1 MKEQDFF
8 DIMDGLPERQ
18 IAEAAEWKYR
28 RGKAQD
34 NEIDAILMNGAMPE
48 KITYRQTVPD
58 TGSPAAEAPVVSS
71 PAGSEKQSH
80 VIRSATAGLAA
91 VAAIFAL
98 IFGGIALKLHR
109 DNSALLSSMPGAADS
124 DGTFIVTELTDHDS
138 STYTV
143 TGTDW
148 DEISF
153 PAPETGTTVTFAP
166 EEIPAEYIEDNTV
179 SEGEKNFLGGHGTVK
194 PVVEGNQYMSVFQ
207 DDDYYYFSSGYRV
220 LKSSLNGNEIPEEEL
235 LCQKAGCAHQSD
247 DCVLYRYGDGHLLC
261 STEDMYYID
270 WTTESLQ
277 EGVAGG
283 LKRIFSDGTTEDM
296 HPQKQ
301 IVDYDKEIDDAS
313 GRMYY
318 TNVLR
323 LGDSGIYFVAGFYFR
338 YDDTDNN
345 ATLFPPVLLNTRT
358 GERIQ
363 LKSDTVL
370 GSALGT
376 SYQAEYDDASGHLF
390 MSHSGIDMRVKEIDI
405 YTGALVQEYDST
417 ELESGMLSWFVKDHV
432 LHFLGEAPNNGFH
445 VNWYAHDMSTGETK
459 IVRNDCK
466 LNSFAYRDGRVYAA
480 YHASVGNDALLSYAP
495 DGTDETLL
503 SEISNSLDSILSFAD
518 PDQITVMSYTGAY
531 FLYRPDSGFSRLI

>member
-1 MKEQDFF
+1 MNEQDLF
-8 DIMDGLPERQ
+8 DIMDGLTERQ
-18 IAEAAEWKYR
+18 IAEASEWKYR
-28 RGKAQD
+28 RGKVQD
-34 NEIDAILMNGAMPE
+34 NEIDSILTVGTMPE
-48 KITYRQTVPD
+48 KITYNQTAPE
-58 TGSPAAEAPVVSS
+58 TEAAAAEPVRVST
-71 PAGSEKQSH
+71 PAGNERPSR

-98 IFGGIALKLHR
+98 VFGGIAFKLYR
-109 DNSALLSSMPGAADS
+109 DNKELTASQPGAAVS
-124 DGTFIVTELTDHDS
+124 EGEIAVTEINAES
-138 STYTV
+138 GSTYTV
-143 TGTDW
+143 TETDW
-148 DEISF
+148 DVINSM
-153 PAPETGTTVTFAP
+153 PEYGTTVTFAP
-166 EEIPAEYIEDNTV
+166 EETPAEYIEDNTV
-179 SEGEKNFLGGHGTVK
+179 SAGETNFLGGKGPVK

-207 DDDYYYFSSGYRV
+207 DDDYYYFSSGYRA
-220 LKSSLNGNEIPEEEL
+220 LKSTLNGNEIPEEEL

-247 DCVLYRYGDGHLLC
+247 DCVSYRYGSGHLLC
-261 STEDMYYID
+261 STEDVFYID

-301 IVDYDKEIDDAS
+301 IVDYDKEIDDATGS
-313 GRMYY
+313 MYY

-338 YDDTDNN
+338 YDEPVGN
-345 ATLFPPVLLNTRT
+345 ATLFPPILLNTRT
-358 GERIQ
+358 GERIT
-363 LKSDTVL
+363 LRSDIIL

-376 SYQAEYDDASGHLF
+376 SYHAEYDEASGHLF
-390 MSHSGIDMRVKEIDI
+390 MSHSGTDMRVREIDI

-417 ELESGMLSWFVKDHV
+417 ELESGMLSWFVRDHV

-459 IVRNDCK
+459 IVRGDCR
-466 LNSFAYRDGRVYAA
+466 LNSFAYRNGRVYAA

-503 SEISNSLDSILSFAD
+503 AEISNSLDSILSFAD